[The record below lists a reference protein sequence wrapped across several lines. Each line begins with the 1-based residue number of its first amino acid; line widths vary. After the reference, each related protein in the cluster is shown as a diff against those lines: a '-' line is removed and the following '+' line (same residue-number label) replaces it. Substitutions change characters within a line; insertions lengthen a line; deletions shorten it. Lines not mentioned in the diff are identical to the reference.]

1 DGYATLLSRKFSDK
15 LDDEGIKLV
24 DSIRS
29 KTSRMGKL
37 IDQLLNLSYLGK
49 KELTMQLTDMNE
61 LVNAV
66 IKDQLLL
73 TIKKVEIKID
83 PLENAICDS
92 TLIRQVW
99 SNLISNAIKYS

>member
-1 DGYATLLSRKFSDK
+1 MMVEQVRDTHLELEKKVQYRTAELETTNKELEAFSYSISHDLHAPLRIIDGYATLLSRKFSDK

-49 KELTMQLTDMNE
+49 KELMMQLTNMN
-61 LVNAV
+61 
-66 IKDQLLL
+66 
-73 TIKKVEIKID
+73 
-83 PLENAICDS
+83 
-92 TLIRQVW
+92 
-99 SNLISNAIKYS
+99 